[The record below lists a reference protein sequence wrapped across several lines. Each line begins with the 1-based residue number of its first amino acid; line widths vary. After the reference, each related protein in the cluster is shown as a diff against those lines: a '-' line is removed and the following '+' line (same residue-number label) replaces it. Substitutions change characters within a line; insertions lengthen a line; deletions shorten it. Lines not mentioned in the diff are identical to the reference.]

1 MPNVPTN
8 VPVTLEWQRFATL
21 TSARTTVPLQACVYV
36 QADPHGVP
44 VRVGM
49 TSQGLAIRYRG
60 GTGYAVDAA
69 MHGSGNWVFVAPVP
83 ADVCDAVARELIWQG
98 RSVLT
103 YNTVGK
109 GEPPVPRLTL
119 HHRGTTPVF
128 DHFQP

>member
-1 MPNVPTN
+1 MPNTVTDA
-8 VPVTLEWQRFATL
+8 PVTLEWQRFATL
-21 TSARTTVPLQACVYV
+21 TSARITFPTTACVYV
-36 QADPHGVP
+36 QAAPHGVP

-49 TSQGLAIRYRG
+49 ASQGLAIRYRG

-69 MHGSGNWVFVAPVP
+69 MHGSGNWAFVAPVP
-83 ADVCDAVARELIWQG
+83 AKVCDAVARELIWQG

-103 YNTVGK
+103 YNNGGK